1 MENLEG
7 KVNINWSSSYNI
19 GIERIDFEHRIF
31 LELVNSLKKAL
42 DNSYTKIQLHRIL
55 LEIEKYAEF
64 HFISEEN
71 FMMRIEYPDFKQ
83 HQILHFELLEQFN
96 LAKYDKLGFENF
108 YEFIKE
114 WFINHTVAEDI
125 KIRKFI
131 VDENINIDDIHYNLN
146 IQA

>member
-7 KVNINWSSSYNI
+7 NVNINWSSSYNT

-55 LEIEKYAEF
+55 IEIEKYAEF

-71 FMMRIEYPDFKQ
+71 FMMRIEYPDFKK
-83 HQILHFELLEQFN
+83 HQIWGWNE
-96 LAKYDKLGFENF
+96 
-108 YEFIKE
+108 
-114 WFINHTVAEDI
+114 
-125 KIRKFI
+125 
-131 VDENINIDDIHYNLN
+131 
-146 IQA
+146 

>member
-7 KVNINWSSSYNI
+7 NVNINWSSSYNT

-42 DNSYTKIQLHRIL
+42 DHSYTTTQLHRIL
-55 LEIEKYAEF
+55 IEIEKYAEF

-71 FMMRIEYPDFKQ
+71 FMMRIEYPDFKK

-146 IQA
+146 IQV